1 MQRLVLRLCTFAA
14 AMCLTNASQANLIVN
29 GNFENFIVGPNDIVF
44 TGFVRFFS
52 PPPNTDITGWTI
64 TGSTG
69 GNPNNVDDVNTSLY
83 PAFSGATDSLDM
95 EGDVGASGVINQS
108 FATTPGVTY
117 NLSFAYANNPDNPG
131 TGAMANVLVT
141 GAGVLL
147 SQDVSH
153 NGSTFTNMNYLL
165 FSQDF
170 VANSALTT
178 LQYSALTNT
187 GFGIALDAV
196 DIESLSSAVPDRLRL
211 FCWLQVCCAF
221 WGSSVAG
228 QLPEP
233 LRVLDVVSRG
243 PSAPSPKDA

>member
-1 MQRLVLRLCTFAA
+1 MQRLVLRLSTFAA
-14 AMCLTNASQANLIVN
+14 AMLLLTNASQANLIVN
-29 GNFENFIVGPNDIVF
+29 GNFENFTIGPNDEVF

-64 TGSTG
+64 TGSSG

-83 PAFSGATDSLDM
+83 PAFDGATYSLDM
-95 EGDVGASGVINQS
+95 EGNLGASGVINQS
-108 FATTPGVTY
+108 FATTPGVSYT
-117 NLSFAYANNPDNPG
+117 LSFAYANNPDNPG

-141 GAGVLL
+141 GAGTLL
-147 SQDVSH
+147 SEDVSH

-178 LQYSALTNT
+178 LQFSALTNT

-196 DIESLSSAVPDRLRL
+196 DIESVPAPLIGHGLPVVLAAGGIL
-211 FCWLQVCCAF
+211 FGAKLLERNKKRRSLGTAIPQ
-221 WGSSVAG
+221 
-228 QLPEP
+228 
-233 LRVLDVVSRG
+233 
-243 PSAPSPKDA
+243 DAAA

>member
-1 MQRLVLRLCTFAA
+1 M
-14 AMCLTNASQANLIVN
+14 
-29 GNFENFIVGPNDIVF
+29 F

-64 TGSTG
+64 TGSSG
-69 GNPNNVDDVNTSLY
+69 GNPNNVDDTSTTLY
-83 PAFSGATDSLDM
+83 PAFDGATYSLDM
-95 EGDVGASGVINQS
+95 EGNIGAAGVINQS

-117 NLSFAYANNPDNPG
+117 TLSFAYANNPDNPG

-141 GAGVLL
+141 GAGTLL

-153 NGSTFTNMNYLL
+153 NGSTFTDMNYLL

-178 LQYSALTNT
+178 LQFSALTDT

-196 DIESLSSAVPDRLRL
+196 DIESASSAVAEPASAALLATGLLCLLGFVRR
-211 FCWLQVCCAF
+211 WRI
-221 WGSSVAG
+221 AG
-228 QLPEP
+228 RSLKNLPP
-233 LRVLDVVSRG
+233 F
-243 PSAPSPKDA
+243 